1 MVFED
6 ISDKD
11 LNEDLDMDSDAEGM
25 EVPKSEFERNISSL
39 HFKDGI
45 RSVDFVLVWK
55 KLVEDSEA
63 HLEEQ
68 RNKRRNIFELNLEK
82 VGLQLEKE
90 TLEEEITFVKVSD
103 RKRLLKTVF
112 LIFTISLSRFTLRLK
127 C

>member
-90 TLEEEITFVKVSD
+90 TLEEEITFVKVSN

>member
-11 LNEDLDMDSDAEGM
+11 LNEDLDMDSDVEGM

-68 RNKRRNIFELNLEK
+68 RNKRRKIFELNLEK

-90 TLEEEITFVKVSD
+90 TLEEEITFVKVSN

-112 LIFTISLSRFTLRLK
+112 F
-127 C
+127 

>member
-6 ISDKD
+6 VSDKD
-11 LNEDLDMDSDAEGM
+11 LNEDLEMEFDPGMDE
-25 EVPKSEFERNISSL
+25 PKSDFELNVSSL
-39 HFKDGI
+39 HFKDGV

-68 RNKRRNIFELNLEK
+68 RNKRREIFELNLEK

-103 RKRLLKTVF
+103 RK
-112 LIFTISLSRFTLRLK
+112 
-127 C
+127 